1 MSSVITETEAKSA
14 IAANVRRLLQER
26 GLSQADLCRL
36 TGDNAMRVSYM
47 IRGIKEPS
55 ASFLARV
62 AEALQVKVDDLL
74 AAV

>member
-1 MSSVITETEAKSA
+1 MSTVITDTQAKTA
-14 IAANVRRLLQER
+14 IAANVRRLLAEKGITQ
-26 GLSQADLCRL
+26 SDLCRL

-62 AEALQVKVDDLL
+62 AEALGVKSDDLL
-74 AAV
+74 ASS